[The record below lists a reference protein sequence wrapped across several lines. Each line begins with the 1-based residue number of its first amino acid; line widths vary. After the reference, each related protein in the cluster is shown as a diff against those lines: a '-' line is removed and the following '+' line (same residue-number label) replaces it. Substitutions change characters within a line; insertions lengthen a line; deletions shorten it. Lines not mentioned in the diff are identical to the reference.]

1 MILSANKD
9 LSANKERIRFLK
21 FAVVGAV
28 GSALDFGI
36 MNLLTHFFNMRL
48 VFAGTISFICAV
60 INNFTGNRF
69 WTYPESRSRPVLH
82 QLGMFFVVNAAGI
95 AIRIPILHFVEPP
108 MANAFES
115 MTQLSHAS
123 SEILAK
129 NATLGFAIGVVMLWN
144 YFINRYWTYN
154 DIE

>member
-1 MILSANKD
+1 MILNGS
-9 LSANKERIRFLK
+9 KERARFLK
-21 FAVVGAV
+21 FAIVGAV

-36 MNLLTHFFNMRL
+36 MNLLTQLFNMRL

-69 WTYPESRSRPVLH
+69 WTYPESRSRHMLH

-108 MANAFES
+108 MANAFER
-115 MTQLSHAS
+115 LAHVSHAS

-144 YFINRYWTYN
+144 FFVNRYWTYN

>member
-1 MILSANKD
+1 MILGAT
-9 LSANKERIRFLK
+9 KEHRRFLK

-36 MNLLTHFFNMRL
+36 MNLLTHFINMRL

-108 MANAFES
+108 MSNAFER
-115 MTQLSHAS
+115 MAHLSHAA
-123 SEILAK
+123 SEVLAK
-129 NATLGFAIGVVMLWN
+129 NATLGFAIAVVMLWN
-144 YFINRYWTYN
+144 FFVNRYWTYN